1 MTGIPFDAIRSAA
14 LAIAPSLLADWFP
27 RGRTFGRE
35 FKIGSI
41 RGEAGESLSIN
52 LNTGVWKDF
61 ASNES
66 GADLIDLRAAMI
78 HSGDIGAAAREL
90 ARILGV
96 SVNGADRYAGKPPS
110 PRQAKA
116 RGDDWQP
123 MVPPPDGTAPP
134 PQTALSDFDAYF
146 EYTDAN
152 DSVTHYVGRIE
163 ARNGRPKLFIP
174 LTYGI
179 LDGTQG
185 WHKRKPGDPLPLY
198 GLNRLAAFPDA
209 EVILCE
215 GEKAADAAQALF
227 PDRPCLSWFGGTGSV
242 GYADL
247 APLQGRRVII
257 WPDADEAGR
266 KAAAKLA
273 TKISSAR
280 TLRVDNL
287 PDKFDAA
294 DLIVDDPEAW
304 LADRLPPPPKPDDAL
319 GIWDAGDDDYIIP
332 PRGWLLG
339 NIFCRRFLSSLVA
352 DGGVGKTALRVAQL
366 LSLAAGR
373 SLTGEHVFLR
383 CKVLIVSLEDDADE
397 LRRRVYAAIRH
408 YGLTAADVKGYLFLA
423 APKGLRLAEMKDGTP
438 AAGALK
444 TLLEQAIGHRAIDVI
459 SIDPFIKSHGLD
471 ENSNNA
477 IDFVCTMAAKMAI
490 DHDCAIDLP
499 HHTNKQVSRG
509 PGDADRS
516 RGASSMKDAA
526 RLVYTLNPMTTQEAL
541 QFGLTEADRRSLIR
555 MDSGKVNIAPL
566 SHEATWFRIV
576 GVALDNGQGIYP
588 AGDNVQTVEQW
599 HPPKTWEG
607 LDSALLN
614 RILDDID
621 AGCPDGSRYSSAN
634 AAKDRAAWKVVI
646 RHAEDKNQIQAKNII
661 KAWISSG
668 TLFNETY
675 EDKTARKAAEGLRV
689 CATKRPS

>member
-1 MTGIPFDAIRSAA
+1 MTGIPFDALRSAA

-319 GIWDAGDDDYIIP
+319 GIWDACWATFSAAASSPRLLPMAVSAKP
-332 PRGWLLG
+332 PSASPNSFRSPPGAASQVSTSSYDAK
-339 NIFCRRFLSSLVA
+339 FSLSA
-352 DGGVGKTALRVAQL
+352 WKTTQ
-366 LSLAAGR
+366 
-373 SLTGEHVFLR
+373 TN
-383 CKVLIVSLEDDADE
+383 
-397 LRRRVYAAIRH
+397 YAAASTPPSATTASPL
-408 YGLTAADVKGYLFLA
+408 LTSKATCSSPH
-423 APKGLRLAEMKDGTP
+423 PKG
-438 AAGALK
+438 
-444 TLLEQAIGHRAIDVI
+444 
-459 SIDPFIKSHGLD
+459 
-471 ENSNNA
+471 
-477 IDFVCTMAAKMAI
+477 
-490 DHDCAIDLP
+490 CA
-499 HHTNKQVSRG
+499 S
-509 PGDADRS
+509 
-516 RGASSMKDAA
+516 
-526 RLVYTLNPMTTQEAL
+526 
-541 QFGLTEADRRSLIR
+541 
-555 MDSGKVNIAPL
+555 
-566 SHEATWFRIV
+566 
-576 GVALDNGQGIYP
+576 
-588 AGDNVQTVEQW
+588 
-599 HPPKTWEG
+599 PK
-607 LDSALLN
+607 
-614 RILDDID
+614 
-621 AGCPDGSRYSSAN
+621 
-634 AAKDRAAWKVVI
+634 
-646 RHAEDKNQIQAKNII
+646 
-661 KAWISSG
+661 
-668 TLFNETY
+668 
-675 EDKTARKAAEGLRV
+675 
-689 CATKRPS
+689 